1 MKSWRVTENE
11 LGRCQGKGCKEMTKS
26 ANQVGKE
33 AVEASKARV
42 LSWHLG
48 ILAFFILDIVPML
61 LSINTHTHPCLFFT
75 WSQGTSILLV
85 YCLSGSEL
93 GKPSSSSCVPS
104 PLYKASKLQMW
115 REAADISYAMHIL
128 INRSI
133 YTFDWPSAYKEG
145 SKTQHRTK
153 ENSLK
158 SPDWEF
164 PLWLFRNESD

>member
-1 MKSWRVTENE
+1 MNLEGAKVRGVKRWQRVPTR
-11 LGRCQGKGCKEMTKS
+11 LGKRQWKRAKPES
-26 ANQVGKE
+26 
-33 AVEASKARV
+33 S
-42 LSWHLG
+42 LG

-164 PLWLFRNESD
+164 PLWLFRNESH